1 VDGRRSVIR
10 SSVQKVTSPEKKY
23 CFAIRDTLA
32 RHAKGALKSESGL
45 AAPIGQGL
53 ENGKLEKN
61 DKNW

>member
-1 VDGRRSVIR
+1 M
-10 SSVQKVTSPEKKY
+10 
-23 CFAIRDTLA
+23 
-32 RHAKGALKSESGL
+32 HAKGVLKTESGL

>member
-1 VDGRRSVIR
+1 M
-10 SSVQKVTSPEKKY
+10 
-23 CFAIRDTLA
+23 
-32 RHAKGALKSESGL
+32 HAKGVLKSESGP